1 MPPKIWTLFSFL
13 WLSLLLYLSFYKPS
27 ANPSP
32 PFFLHQDKVGHFVFY
47 GLLFFLLAQ
56 SFRLHLLWVHSKLYA
71 LLWALFLG
79 ILIEYLQGAL
89 TDYRVSDWK
98 DVLANS
104 SGVLLFYLGYSRIFK
119 IT

>member
-32 PFFLHQDKVGHFVFY
+32 PFFMHQDKVGHFIFY
-47 GLLFFLLAQ
+47 GVLFFLLAQ
-56 SFRLHLLWVHSKLYA
+56 SFRLHLVWEHPMRYA
-71 LLWALFLG
+71 LLGALFLG
-79 ILIEYLQGAL
+79 VLIEYLQGVL

-98 DVLANS
+98 DVIANT
-104 SGVLLFYLGYSRIFK
+104 SGVFLFYRGYTTLFK
-119 IT
+119 TD